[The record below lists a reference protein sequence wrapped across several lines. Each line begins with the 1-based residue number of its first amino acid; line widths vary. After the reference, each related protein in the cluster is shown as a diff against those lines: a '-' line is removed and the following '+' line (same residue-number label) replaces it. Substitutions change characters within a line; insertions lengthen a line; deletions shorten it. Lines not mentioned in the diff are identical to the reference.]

1 MLFVVQIEESVVRT
15 LAVLTATDT
24 AATDNIASAGLAPL
38 LQLLKSPRTT
48 QAALGNI
55 SLCLGNL
62 AKQPSLL
69 PTLRNTDVVAS
80 LLGMLRDCLLLEAIV
95 G

>member
-1 MLFVVQIEESVVRT
+1 MQIEESVVRT
-15 LAVLTATDT
+15 LAVLTAADT
-24 AATDNIASAGLAPL
+24 AAAENIASAGLPPL
-38 LQLLKSPRTT
+38 LQLLKSPRTS
-48 QAALGNI
+48 QPALGNC

-69 PTLRNTDVVAS
+69 PVLRNTDAVAS
-80 LLGMLRDCLLLEAIV
+80 LLGMSRISLSVGAIV